1 MARAGVDALDVHIH
15 PEAPASQLFTF
26 RRRGGRWLGSVRP
39 QYYGLLMFAE
49 AAPASARLLRI
60 AGPAPGDLRV
70 WATLGRDRRIR
81 VVLINDSLTTVAMVL
96 VRAPA
101 SAAPAALERL
111 RAPSAY
117 ATGRVTLG
125 GQSFGSETGTG
136 MLGGAPRTPLLRPVR
151 GAYRVRVPAASA
163 AMVTIQS
170 R

>member
-1 MARAGVDALDVHIH
+1 
-15 PEAPASQLFTF
+15 
-26 RRRGGRWLGSVRP
+26 
-39 QYYGLLMFAE
+39 
-49 AAPASARLLRI
+49 
-60 AGPAPGDLRV
+60 V

-163 AMVTIQS
+163 AMLTIQS